1 MGGFFWLSYTT
12 FLIWSRFRC
21 FFLENLKTPKG
32 HFEINWPLEPSQN
45 TVRPKR
51 LLYQLLVC
59 RIGDLPLKVLDDI
72 KLILNVALIFIIFC
86 LLSGVRHR
94 SWALQRNPVRSPIGR
109 EYRWDFLYWQRS
121 PLWHLLPHIEIN
133 HSHLWWSQPF
143 SISYHVRYIF
153 FFILFKLIKVI

>member
-1 MGGFFWLSYTT
+1 MYAQAGLLHCQI
-12 FLIWSRFRC
+12 FLG
-21 FFLENLKTPKG
+21 N
-32 HFEINWPLEPSQN
+32 
-45 TVRPKR
+45 
-51 LLYQLLVC
+51 
-59 RIGDLPLKVLDDI
+59 
-72 KLILNVALIFIIFC
+72 NVALIFIIYC

-109 EYRWDFLYWQRS
+109 EYWWDFLYWQRS

-153 FFILFKLIKVI
+153 LFTENKIWLLRKKFHSNFSCRFLDTRQLFFRIWILIAPLCWIWETFSKKF